1 MSSRSLLVRR
11 RFQFAV
17 VLSVGALLPWLLRGT
32 LLPGRAFEVA
42 ASNTLIANVR
52 AIVIAFWLRLSIE
65 TDPGIRRSYVILP
78 SALTGHGIV
87 VVWFLL
93 TRFPT
98 TELSWDSASCSMSS
112 SSTCSISMAS
122 AVKALLSDDLRRLNL
137 AKRAKERS
145 IGPTTRCSPTPMKF
159 SRPLPS
165 APGISRRVL
174 AQTEELPEAD
184 GISSVLFA
192 VDTWDCGEASLC
204 RACGKTA
211 HEIRSEGRIA
221 IYTLDGR
228 AEPQRA
234 LMVAEAMGFGR
245 VPILQITDQ
254 PPPPAIKNGQNAHVV
269 ERGNFQ
275 KIAQIIRGHQL
286 APHGLVEMSKA
297 AHSTYLQSLANE
309 QMLAA
314 EYVDAC
320 E

>member
-17 VLSVGALLPWLLRGT
+17 ALSVGALLPWLLRGT

-65 TDPGIRRSYVILP
+65 TYPGIRRSYVILP

-122 AVKALLSDDLRRLNL
+122 A
-137 AKRAKERS
+137 
-145 IGPTTRCSPTPMKF
+145 
-159 SRPLPS
+159 
-165 APGISRRVL
+165 
-174 AQTEELPEAD
+174 
-184 GISSVLFA
+184 
-192 VDTWDCGEASLC
+192 
-204 RACGKTA
+204 
-211 HEIRSEGRIA
+211 
-221 IYTLDGR
+221 
-228 AEPQRA
+228 
-234 LMVAEAMGFGR
+234 
-245 VPILQITDQ
+245 
-254 PPPPAIKNGQNAHVV
+254 IKNGQNAHVV
-269 ERGNFQ
+269 ERGNFR

-286 APHGLVEMSKA
+286 APQGLVEMSKA